1 MSKDK
6 MIPTAVPEVKDP
18 VLSLRLLGFDPSLE
32 QWVVVEG
39 ATVICV

>member
-32 QWVVVEG
+32 QWVVVAGE
-39 ATVICV
+39 ASLCF